1 MGTRSDPTYQWK
13 LCSAQEALLLL
24 IFAAVAIVGLCA
36 SATLRKKRIT
46 TETTT
51 AEQADGVVEDADKN
65 ESIGKSAD
73 EEIVSSW
80 GVIKKVLINSLHLNE
95 GTKRVVLENGGNS
108 QEEMEIMDD
117 RGGPEGC
124 ENTMGLAV
132 WQRRILMGERCQLP
146 KFSGLILY
154 DEHGRPVHNSSN
166 NDTPHQVKET
176 PVVTTLKDLL

>member
-65 ESIGKSAD
+65 ESI
-73 EEIVSSW
+73 
-80 GVIKKVLINSLHLNE
+80 